1 VVLKPCGE
9 ISVSGQAEEYPFEV
23 GCAWIS
29 GWDFTVVLDDA
40 LASGPDEEL
49 DELRS
54 YLAASEGI
62 TEILHEN
69 REVMHLR
76 ADDLNLS
83 EVEKKVRKAAE
94 QTGIDG

>member
-1 VVLKPCGE
+1 
-9 ISVSGQAEEYPFEV
+9 V

-29 GWDFTVVLDDA
+29 GWDFTVVLADA
-40 LASGPDEEL
+40 LAGGPDEEL
-49 DELRS
+49 DELRG
-54 YLAASEGI
+54 YIAASEDI
-62 TEILHEN
+62 TEILHED

-83 EVEKKVRKAAE
+83 EVEKEVRKAAE